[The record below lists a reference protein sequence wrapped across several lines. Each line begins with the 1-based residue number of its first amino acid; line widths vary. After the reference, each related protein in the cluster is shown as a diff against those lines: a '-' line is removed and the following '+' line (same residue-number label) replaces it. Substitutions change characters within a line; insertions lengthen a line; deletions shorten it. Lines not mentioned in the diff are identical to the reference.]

1 MTIKTGNIVS
11 HAGALEWGAGKVL
24 EVTASMATIQFSDGK
39 SRKIAA
45 SHFTTLQPTATA
57 SYIPPP
63 RTRTGGEIHPHQD
76 NQKKDSTSCQRR
88 LTRNLVGICKIQIRP
103 SQ

>member
-1 MTIKTGNIVS
+1 MIIKAGNIVS

-63 RTRTGGEIHPHQD
+63 EPAPVVKAARTKTA
-76 NQKKDSTSCQRR
+76 KKKIP
-88 LTRNLVGICKIQIRP
+88 LLVKDA
-103 SQ
+103 

>member
-1 MTIKTGNIVS
+1 MIIKAGNIVS

-39 SRKIAA
+39 SRKIAS

-63 RTRTGGEIHPHQD
+63 EPLPVVKAARAKTV
-76 NQKKDSTSCQRR
+76 KK
-88 LTRNLVGICKIQIRP
+88 KIP
-103 SQ
+103 LPAKDA

>member
-63 RTRTGGEIHPHQD
+63 EPAPVVKAPRLKTTR
-76 NQKKDSTSCQRR
+76 KKIP
-88 LTRNLVGICKIQIRP
+88 LTAKDA
-103 SQ
+103 